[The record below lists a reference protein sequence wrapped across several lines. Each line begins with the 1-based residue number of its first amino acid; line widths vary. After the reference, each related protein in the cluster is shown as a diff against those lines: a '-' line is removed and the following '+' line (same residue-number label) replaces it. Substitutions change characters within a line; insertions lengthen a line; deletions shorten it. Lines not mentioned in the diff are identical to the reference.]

1 MRVVT
6 IFMTSRAGAKHSPK
20 RSLTGRRMT
29 GSTPDENAESPISN
43 QTDNAAGTPADK
55 PKVLRDTDDDARR
68 LARTLVRGAR
78 YMALAVIDP
87 ETGFPSVSRTLT
99 GTDYQGT
106 PVILVSALS
115 GHTKGLLADPRAS
128 LLAGEP
134 GKGDPLAHPR
144 ITLQCKGVK
153 IPVGSLEH
161 NDIRERF
168 LWRHPKAQ
176 LYVDFPDFA
185 FFRLTPERASLNGGF
200 GRAYALDQN
209 DLIVAGNVDTS
220 IWKELSRSLQDQTDL
235 AEAFASAI
243 KSGMRG
249 QMLAF
254 DATEIEG
261 RPQSGWR
268 FTGID
273 ASGLDLTNGN
283 FQLRHEFPHQAETAS
298 WAKDYIS
305 KTAKIM

>member
-1 MRVVT
+1 
-6 IFMTSRAGAKHSPK
+6 
-20 RSLTGRRMT
+20 MT
-29 GSTPDENAESPISN
+29 GSTPEENAGN
-43 QTDNAAGTPADK
+43 TADDRAGDATGNTAENPTEGATEKPTEPPLDK
-55 PKVLRDTDDDARR
+55 PKVLRDTDEDARR
-68 LARTLVRGAR
+68 LARTLMRGAR

-99 GTDYQGT
+99 GTDYHGT

-115 GHTKGLLADPRAS
+115 GHTKGLMADPRAS

-200 GRAYALDQN
+200 GRAYALDKT
-209 DLIVAGNVDTS
+209 DLTIPETVDTS

-243 KSGMRG
+243 KSGAAG
-249 QMLAF
+249 QILASA
-254 DATEIEG
+254 ATASDG
-261 RPQSGWR
+261 YTRSGWR
-268 FTGID
+268 FTGAD
-273 ASGLDLTNGN
+273 PDGLDLTNGN
-283 FQLRHEFPHQAETAS
+283 FQLRHEFHQRAETAS
-298 WAKDYIS
+298 WTKDYIS